1 MKSILLKNIGESY
14 FLPGIESG
22 MSISII
28 DGVIRHKV
36 EPDCFYDKVIDCSS
50 LSVSPGWVDM
60 HTHVYD
66 GVCSIAMDSDC
77 FGPET
82 GVTTLVDAGSAGYV
96 TYPGFR
102 KYVIDSHDWGI
113 YEFLNY
119 GAIGITKCNKIC
131 DYETDEFIDEERTA
145 ETVENDRAHIKGIK
159 VRACRVVLKNRGIEI
174 VEAAAALAH
183 RLGLPLMVHI
193 GAPGPTY
200 ESIASVLSEGDIIT
214 HAFHGK
220 PGNLLESG
228 KVPDWAWDAKSR
240 GVLFDVGHGAA
251 SFDINVGRRAIDEG
265 FLPDLIGTDLHKDSY
280 RIAGKLEDVMTKILA
295 CSVPLSAVIESV
307 TGRARRVLGI
317 EDYNTGCDGKIADL
331 TLFRLDNTPR
341 TFVDSV
347 GNKINTENGIVAMY
361 SIANGKLYICK
372 ERENG
377 NI

>member
-1 MKSILLKNIGESY
+1 MSDEIISQYDYLDIQKMDEDQLVKLADEIRKKILVAVSSNGGHLSSNLGVIELTIALLKS
-14 FLPGIESG
+14 F
-22 MSISII
+22 
-28 DGVIRHKV
+28 D
-36 EPDCFYDKVIDCSS
+36 
-50 LSVSPGWVDM
+50 
-60 HTHVYD
+60 
-66 GVCSIAMDSDC
+66 
-77 FGPET
+77 
-82 GVTTLVDAGSAGYV
+82 
-96 TYPGFR
+96 
-102 KYVIDSHDWGI
+102 
-113 YEFLNY
+113 
-119 GAIGITKCNKIC
+119 
-131 DYETDEFIDEERTA
+131 
-145 ETVENDRAHIKGIK
+145 
-159 VRACRVVLKNRGIEI
+159 
-174 VEAAAALAH
+174 
-183 RLGLPLMVHI
+183 
-193 GAPGPTY
+193 
-200 ESIASVLSEGDIIT
+200 
-214 HAFHGK
+214 
-220 PGNLLESG
+220 LES
-228 KVPDWAWDAKSR
+228 DDL
-240 GVLFDVGHGAA
+240 LFDVGHGAA